1 MKYYAVKNGRKPGI
15 YTTWDDCKKQV
26 DGYAKAEFKSF
37 KTLED
42 AKEFVG
48 MRKQIETS
56 PEEKPVIISKDV
68 FETEKTIVMDI
79 PIERRTDTLI
89 AYVDGSYNIKTHEYG
104 YGCVIIHGQSILE
117 QFNGKGDSEDY
128 VTMRNVAGEIIGSEM
143 AIRYAIKKGYKF
155 ICIYYDYEG
164 IEKWANSKWKA
175 NKPGTIAYQR
185 FIQESRQH
193 IEISF
198 IKVLAHSGDIYNDVA
213 DKLAKKAVGIA

>member
-1 MKYYAVKNGRKPGI
+1 MGKFYAVKKGRQTGI
-15 YTTWDDCKKQV
+15 FLTWSECEQQV
-26 DGYAKAEFKSF
+26 KGFKGALYKSF
-37 KTLED
+37 LTKEEAQNYLED
-42 AKEFVG
+42 SIK
-48 MRKQIETS
+48 
-56 PEEKPVIISKDV
+56 VIHEDG
-68 FETEKTIVMDI
+68 
-79 PIERRTDTLI
+79 LI

>member
-89 AYVDGSYNIKTHEYG
+89 AYVDGSNISDKKYG
-104 YGCVIIHGQSILE
+104 FGIVGIDHGIVLFEAYGTGQ
-117 QFNGKGDSEDY
+117 EDGMR
-128 VTMRNVAGEIIGSEM
+128 TMRNVAGEILGAME
-143 AIRYAIKKGYKF
+143 AVKYAKRHGYKLVK
-155 ICIYYDYEG
+155 IYYDYKG
-164 IEKWANSKWKA
+164 IEMWVTGGYKAKNPYTQYYREFMNSQ
-175 NKPGTIAYQR
+175 G
-185 FIQESRQH
+185 
-193 IEISF
+193 IEIEF
-198 IKVLAHSGDIYNDVA
+198 YKVKSHTGVEFNERA
-213 DKLAKKAVGIA
+213 DELAKMAVL